1 MPSVPFTIPNTPG
14 SFQEL
19 GISPTSVEALSER
32 KQLRVLADVL
42 LAQPASSTIGWF
54 CVSAVS
60 RDIEMFCEPLM
71 ERARWKSPLHFGDI
85 INAIT
90 EVPPEDWP
98 AMVTRL
104 GSPSI
109 GRGTER
115 EGERHVDAVVSILL
129 ASSTMKD

>member
-1 MPSVPFTIPNTPG
+1 
-14 SFQEL
+14 
-19 GISPTSVEALSER
+19 
-32 KQLRVLADVL
+32 
-42 LAQPASSTIGWF
+42 
-54 CVSAVS
+54 
-60 RDIEMFCEPLM
+60 M

-115 EGERHVDAVVSILL
+115 ERERERHVDAVVGILL

>member
-19 GISPTSVEALSER
+19 GISPTSVEALSDR

-42 LAQPASSTIGWF
+42 SAQPASSTIGWF
-54 CVSAVS
+54 WVSAVA
-60 RDIEMFCEPLM
+60 RDIDIFCEPLM

-115 EGERHVDAVVSILL
+115 ERRVDTVVSILV
-129 ASSTMKD
+129 ARSTMID